1 MQLQDCFSM
10 FAVEKSRNAYTAL
23 CVFFFCHVNLT
34 SDPCLCCTG
43 RLYLD
48 EVTA

>member
-23 CVFFFCHVNLT
+23 CVFFFVT
-34 SDPCLCCTG
+34 STLHQI
-43 RLYLD
+43 LVYVAQVVSILMK
-48 EVTA
+48 